1 MTMKKIMTNIKTL
14 AALLMAVAGT
24 TACSSEDDIA
34 VDTLPQ
40 KPAEQTYTM
49 TVEASK
55 GSDATTRALSLDGT
69 TLNATWTEGDKVEVW
84 SSDGTTVKYGTLTA
98 QSSGSSTTL
107 TGEMDFPPTLST
119 GLSLLLKYLSNDYS
133 KQTGTLDY
141 IASHCDYATA
151 RVKLT
156 GISGS
161 EITTT
166 PATFQNQ
173 QAIVKFTLK
182 DSDGTAISAW
192 KLTVSDGTNTYTV
205 TPASDTSELFVAIP
219 GISSQT
225 LTLTANAGSA
235 TYTYE
240 KSDVTF
246 TNGKYYAVTVKMS
259 NTHSAGD
266 VEAATVGSTNYV
278 KVYTSATAGYY
289 VMCTDYATNV
299 NWATACGYS
308 VTEAGKTFTCG
319 TKAQWEAIM
328 TACGYYNNIYGWRP
342 INSKCSGVTG
352 WTAMSGYYWSSTEHE
367 SDNTRA
373 YYFLNEYWNSYA
385 NDKTKGMSVRL
396 ICPFQDTSN
405 YVKVYTS
412 DTSGYYIMCTDYA
425 TNVNWATACGYS
437 VTEAGKTFTCG
448 TKAQWEAIM
457 TACGYYNN
465 IYGWRPINSKC
476 SGVTGWTAMS
486 GYYWSSTEHES
497 DNTRAYYF
505 LYDYWNSY
513 ANDKTEGMSV
523 RLISAF

>member
-1 MTMKKIMTNIKTL
+1 
-14 AALLMAVAGT
+14 
-24 TACSSEDDIA
+24 
-34 VDTLPQ
+34 
-40 KPAEQTYTM
+40 M

-69 TLNATWTEGDKVEVW
+69 TLNATWAEGDVVEIC
-84 SSDGTTVKYGTLTA
+84 SSDGSTVNYGELTA
-98 QSSGSSTTL
+98 QSAGQTTTL
-107 TGEMDFPPTLST
+107 TGTLTGIMPTVN
-119 GLSLLLKYLSNDYS
+119 LSLLLKYRSNHYS
-133 KQTGTLDY
+133 SQTGTLDY
-141 IASHCDYATA
+141 IAQNCDYATA
-151 RVKLT
+151 RVKVT
-156 GISGS
+156 SVSGS
-161 EITTT
+161 KITTT
-166 PATFQNQ
+166 AATFQNQ

-182 DSDGTAISAW
+182 DSNGTAISAW

-225 LTLTANAGSA
+225 LTLTANAGFA
-235 TYTYE
+235 TYTYK

-289 VMCTDYATNV
+289 VMCNDYATNV

-319 TKAQWEAIM
+319 TMAQWEAIM
-328 TACGYYNNIYGWRP
+328 KACGYYNNIYGWSP

-352 WTAMSGYYWSSTEHE
+352 WT
-367 SDNTRA
+367 
-373 YYFLNEYWNSYA
+373 
-385 NDKTKGMSVRL
+385 
-396 ICPFQDTSN
+396 P
-405 YVKVYTS
+405 
-412 DTSGYYIMCTDYA
+412 
-425 TNVNWATACGYS
+425 
-437 VTEAGKTFTCG
+437 
-448 TKAQWEAIM
+448 
-457 TACGYYNN
+457 
-465 IYGWRPINSKC
+465 
-476 SGVTGWTAMS
+476 MS

-513 ANDKTEGMSV
+513 ANDKTAGMSV

>member
-1 MTMKKIMTNIKTL
+1 MKKLTTL
-14 AALLMAVAGT
+14 TGWLVMAAALTIAT
-24 TACSSEDDIA
+24 TACSSEDSIA
-34 VDTLPQ
+34 DEPT
-40 KPAEQTYTM
+40 PATTETPKTYTM
-49 TVEASK
+49 TVTASK
-55 GSDATTRALSLDGT
+55 GDDTTTRALSLDGT
-69 TLNATWTEGDKVEVW
+69 TLNATWAEGDVVEIW
-84 SSDGTTVKYGTLTA
+84 SSDGSTVNYGKLTA
-98 QSSGSSTTL
+98 QSAGQTTTL
-107 TGEMDFPPTLST
+107 TGTLTGIMPTVN
-119 GLSLLLKYLSNDYS
+119 LSLLLKYRSNDYS
-133 KQTGTLDY
+133 SQTGTLSY

-151 RVKLT
+151 RVT
-156 GISGS
+156 VTSVSGS

-166 PATFQNQ
+166 AASFENQ

-219 GISSQT
+219 GISSQA

-246 TNGKYYAVTVKMS
+246 TNGQYYAVTVKMA

-289 VMCTDYATNV
+289 IMCTDYATNV

-319 TKAQWEAIM
+319 TTAQWEAIM
-328 TACGYYNNIYGWRP
+328 KACGYYNNIYGWSP

-373 YYFLNEYWNSYA
+373 YYFLSDYWNSYA
-385 NDKTKGMSVRL
+385 NDKTDGMSVRL

-457 TACGYYNN
+457 KACGYYNN
-465 IYGWRPINSKC
+465 IYGWSPINSKF

-505 LYDYWNSY
+505 LSTYWNSY
-513 ANDKTEGMSV
+513 ANDKTDGMSV